1 MCVKVDFEKK
11 KSADDNKSMNYYLA
25 YKEVSVY
32 HSMLLVKK
40 RTTKTSE

>member
-11 KSADDNKSMNYYLA
+11 SVDDNKSMNYYFA
-25 YKEVSVY
+25 CKEVSVY

-40 RTTKTSE
+40 HKTKTSE